1 MTVPDESSGWYR
13 EPLVEV
19 DLLRYWSTAVFS
31 GLIAAFAA
39 VVILRFAGDVFSTP
53 LFVTEQGGA
62 DELVP
67 LTDGRAFWSVMV
79 VNGTAAAVLNL
90 MLYVVPNP
98 VRFFSVFGTVVMA
111 LSLLWPL
118 SLDIGTAELAW
129 LIGIHVVVGIT
140 IMSLLTGMVG
150 LVTRPYQSGVGLPA
164 QGQRSV

>member
-1 MTVPDESSGWYR
+1 MTVHEGPGGWHR

-19 DLLRYWSTAVFS
+19 DMLRYWSTAVVT

-39 VVILRFAGDVFSTP
+39 VVMVRFAGDVFSTP

-67 LTDGRAFWSVMV
+67 LADGRAFWSVMIV
-79 VNGTAAAVLNL
+79 TGTAAAVLNL

-98 VRFFSVFGTVVMA
+98 VRFFSVLGTVVMV

-118 SLDIGTAELAW
+118 SLDIGTAEVAW

-140 IMSLLTGMVG
+140 IMSLLTGTVG
-150 LVTRPYQSGVGLPA
+150 LVTRRYQ
-164 QGQRSV
+164 